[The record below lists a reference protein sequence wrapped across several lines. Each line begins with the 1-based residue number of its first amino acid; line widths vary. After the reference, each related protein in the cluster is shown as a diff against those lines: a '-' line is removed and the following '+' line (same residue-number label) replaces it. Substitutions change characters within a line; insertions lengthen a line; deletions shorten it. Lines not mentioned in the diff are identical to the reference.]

1 MGSSAFLVNNPA
13 MLKIF
18 IAIAALI
25 VLPAPAGAEIYKCRL
40 ANGQTEIANAPCATS
55 SSTIA
60 VRPDEYVSEAA
71 RRAAELEVERMRAF
85 VAKREA
91 AQRADQAAERA
102 RQPGVSQPLPTANA
116 SPPPP
121 AYGDTDECLHKVGQM
136 VLEASQRMQ
145 IEAACRNLVRPPP
158 TNVPIVAPAY
168 PQGTHFHPQQ
178 PVQPIPKGGPADGP
192 KIAAPL
198 LKK

>member
-1 MGSSAFLVNNPA
+1 

-25 VLPAPAGAEIYKCRL
+25 TLPAPAAAEIYKCRL
-40 ANGQTEIANAPCATS
+40 ANGRTEIANAPCATS
-55 SSTIA
+55 STTIE
-60 VRPDEYVSEAA
+60 VRPDEHVSEAA

-85 VAKREA
+85 VEKREA

-102 RQPGVSQPLPTANA
+102 RQPGVSPPSPTNNA
-116 SPPPP
+116 TPPPP
-121 AYGDTDECLHKVGQM
+121 AYGDTDDCLHRIGQM

-145 IEAACRNLVRPPP
+145 MEAACRNLVRPPP
-158 TNVPIVAPAY
+158 TDAPIVAPTF
-168 PQGTHFHPQQ
+168 PQGKHLQPQQ
-178 PVQPIPKGGPADGP
+178 PVQPIPTGIPADGP

>member
-1 MGSSAFLVNNPA
+1 MGRTPFLVNNSA

-25 VLPAPAGAEIYKCRL
+25 TLPAPAGAEVYKCRL
-40 ANGQTEIANAPCATS
+40 ANGQTEIANAPCATG

-60 VRPDEYVSEAA
+60 VRQDEYVSEAA
-71 RRAAELEVERMRAF
+71 RRAAELDVERMRTF
-85 VAKREA
+85 VEKREA

-102 RQPGVSQPLPTANA
+102 QQRSVSPPSPTNIA

-136 VLEASQRMQ
+136 VLEAGQRTQM
-145 IEAACRNLVRPPP
+145 EAACRNLVRPPP
-158 TNVPIVAPAY
+158 AYAPVVLPSY
-168 PQGTHFHPQQ
+168 PQGQHFQPQQ
-178 PVQPIPKGGPADGP
+178 PVQPIPTGIPADGP